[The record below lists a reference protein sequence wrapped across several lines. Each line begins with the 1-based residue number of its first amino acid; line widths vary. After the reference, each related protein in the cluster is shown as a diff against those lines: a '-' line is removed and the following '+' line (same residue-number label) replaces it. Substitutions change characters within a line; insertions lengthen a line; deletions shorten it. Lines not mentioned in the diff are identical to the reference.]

1 MYVYVYII
9 YICIYINVYI
19 FMYILQKNLLI
30 IFALLLF
37 LESNVSGSFLQTC
50 INFLEQRLTYS
61 HFESSIIP

>member
-1 MYVYVYII
+1 MYIYIYIYVYIT
-9 YICIYINVYI
+9 
-19 FMYILQKNLLI
+19 KNLLI

>member
-1 MYVYVYII
+1 MYIYKCIYIYVYIT
-9 YICIYINVYI
+9 
-19 FMYILQKNLLI
+19 KNLLI

-37 LESNVSGSFLQTC
+37 LESNVSGSFLPTW